1 MLFFFLK
8 ENYRDKIYSCYVL
21 KNDNKKEFNLRR
33 YFGVFSEYTSNSQ
46 TAIFS
51 IMFLDTFIGVIL
63 FGTGYYLTAIKNKAF
78 LGINVL
84 TEIITKITKQ
94 KQSFFIKLNFF

>member
-1 MLFFFLK
+1 
-8 ENYRDKIYSCYVL
+8 
-21 KNDNKKEFNLRR
+21 
-33 YFGVFSEYTSNSQ
+33 
-46 TAIFS
+46 
-51 IMFLDTFIGVIL
+51 MFLDTFIGVIL